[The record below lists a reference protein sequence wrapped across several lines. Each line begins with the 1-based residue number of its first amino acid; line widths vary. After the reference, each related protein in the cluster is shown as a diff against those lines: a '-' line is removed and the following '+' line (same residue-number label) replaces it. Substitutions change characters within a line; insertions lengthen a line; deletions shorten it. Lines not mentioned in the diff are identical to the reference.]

1 MNNYFEFNEEEFRK
15 EMLEMFN
22 YKEDPLYDKDLD
34 IMCNLKIRRKDLGK
48 EKNLKDKVNK
58 EIRQIKI
65 SIPKEIE
72 NGQSIVYIKEGKK
85 KNNKYGNLIVTIKI
99 K

>member
-1 MNNYFEFNEEEFRK
+1 MNNYFEFDEEELK
-15 EMLEMFN
+15 KLMLEMFN
-22 YKEDPLYDKDLD
+22 YEEDPLYDKDLD

-48 EKNLKDKVNK
+48 EKNFKYKVNK
-58 EIRQIKI
+58 ETRQKKI
-65 SIPKEIE
+65 SISKGIE
-72 NGQSIVYIKEGKK
+72 NGQSIVYIKEGEK